1 MVMTKPISTPAA
13 PPLAKK
19 IGQKFPG
26 LSKSEQAV
34 ATYLTTHLRELP
46 FLTAAKIATN
56 AGVSQMTVSR
66 CLRSIGYA
74 GLEDVKREL
83 NRSFHQMPWLIGDRY
98 RQFVASGSADKL
110 SNNLD
115 AEIQSLI
122 SVYELARSPEFHN
135 AAKMVANSDQV
146 FVAGFQTVRG
156 VAADFAQRLEYVR
169 DNVRLLTGEN
179 STYSEAFAPPSEK
192 CVLILIDIRRYSR
205 QIRLLA
211 AQARDGG
218 IPTIVVSD
226 ATCSWARGFTRNVFL
241 VKCDIGTFWDSNA
254 PLASFL
260 NILGEK
266 VIDLLGG
273 KVGER
278 IARMTRLQDRFGS
291 FED

>member
-1 MVMTKPISTPAA
+1 ML

-19 IGQKFPG
+19 IGQKFQS

-98 RQFVASGSADKL
+98 RQFVASGRADKL
-110 SNNLD
+110 SGNLD
-115 AEIQSLI
+115 TEIKSLI
-122 SVYELARSPEFHN
+122 GVYELARSPEFQR
-135 AAKMVANSDQV
+135 AAKMVATFDRV
-146 FVAGFQTVRG
+146 YVAGFQTVRG

-169 DNVRLLTGEN
+169 DNVRLLTGDN
-179 STYSEAFAPPSEK
+179 STYSEAFAATSGK
-192 CVLILIDIRRYSR
+192 RVLILIDIRRYSK
-205 QIRLLA
+205 QVRLLA
-211 AQARDGG
+211 AEAQDRR
-218 IPTIVVSD
+218 IPTIVISD
-226 ATCSWARGFTRNVFL
+226 ATCSWARGFTADVFL
-241 VKCDIGTFWDSNA
+241 VNCDIGTFWDSNA
-254 PLASFL
+254 PLTSFL
-260 NILGEK
+260 NIFADN
-266 VIDLLGG
+266 VIDLLGA
-273 KVGER
+273 KVGGR
-278 IARMTRLQDRFGS
+278 IKELTRLQNRFDS

>member
-1 MVMTKPISTPAA
+1 ML

-19 IGQKFPG
+19 IGQKFPD

-98 RQFVASGSADKL
+98 RQFVASGRADKL
-110 SNNLD
+110 SANLD
-115 AEIQSLI
+115 AEIKSLI
-122 SVYELARSPEFHN
+122 GVYELARSPEFHR
-135 AAKMVANSDQV
+135 AAKMVASFDRV

-169 DNVRLLTGEN
+169 DNVRLLTGDN
-179 STYSEAFAPPSEK
+179 STYSEAFAATGGK
-192 CVLILIDIRRYSR
+192 CVLVLIDIRRYSK

-211 AQARDGG
+211 AQAHDRK
-218 IPTIVVSD
+218 IPTIVISD
-226 ATCSWARGFTRNVFL
+226 ATCSWAREFTVDIFL
-241 VKCDIGTFWDSNA
+241 VNCDIGTFWDSNA
-254 PLASFL
+254 PLTSFL
-260 NILGEK
+260 NIFADN
-266 VIDLLGG
+266 VIDLLGA

-278 IARMTRLQDRFGS
+278 IKELTRLQDRFDS

>member
-1 MVMTKPISTPAA
+1 ML

-19 IGQKFPG
+19 IGQKLPG

-98 RQFVASGSADKL
+98 RQFVASGRADKL
-110 SNNLD
+110 SANLD
-115 AEIQSLI
+115 AEIKSLI
-122 SVYELARSPEFHN
+122 GVYELARSPEFRR
-135 AAKMVANSDQV
+135 AAKMVANFDRV

-169 DNVRLLTGEN
+169 DNVRLLTGDN
-179 STYSEAFAPPSEK
+179 STYSEAFAATSGK
-192 CVLILIDIRRYSR
+192 CVLVLIDIRRYSK

-211 AQARDGG
+211 AQAQDRR
-218 IPTIVVSD
+218 IPTIVISD
-226 ATCSWARGFTRNVFL
+226 ATCSWARAFAVDVFL
-241 VKCDIGTFWDSNA
+241 VNCDIGTFWDSNA
-254 PLASFL
+254 PLTSFL
-260 NILGEK
+260 NIFADK
-266 VIDLLGG
+266 VIDLLGA

-278 IARMTRLQDRFGS
+278 IEELTRLQDRFGS

>member
-1 MVMTKPISTPAA
+1 MTQPLL

-19 IGQKFPG
+19 IGQKFRG

-34 ATYLTTHLRELP
+34 ATWLTTHLRELP

-74 GLEDVKREL
+74 GLDEVKREL

-98 RQFVASGSADKL
+98 RQFVASGRPDKL
-110 SNNLD
+110 SGNLD
-115 AEIQSLI
+115 AEIRSLVG
-122 SVYELARSPEFHN
+122 VYELARTPEFRR
-135 AAKMVANSDQV
+135 AAQLVASSDRV

-169 DNVRLLTGEN
+169 DNVRFLSGDN
-179 STYSEAFAPPSEK
+179 STYSEAFAATSGK
-192 CVLILIDIRRYSR
+192 CVLVLIDIRRYSK

-211 AQARDGG
+211 AQAAGKG

-226 ATCSWARGFTRNVFL
+226 ATCSWARSFTGHVFL
-241 VKCDIGTFWDSNA
+241 VGCDIGTFWDSNA
-254 PLASFL
+254 PLTSLL
-260 NILGEK
+260 NVFADK
-266 VIDLLGG
+266 VIDLLGK

-278 IARMTRLQDRFGS
+278 IGKLTQLQDRFGS

>member
-1 MVMTKPISTPAA
+1 ML

-19 IGQKFPG
+19 VRQKFQG

-34 ATYLTTHLRELP
+34 ATYLTTHWRELP

-98 RQFVASGSADKL
+98 RQFVASGRADKL
-110 SNNLD
+110 SANLD
-115 AEIQSLI
+115 AEIKSLI
-122 SVYELARSPEFHN
+122 GVYELARSPEFHR
-135 AAKMVANSDQV
+135 AAKMVANLDRV

-169 DNVRLLTGEN
+169 DNVRFLTGDN
-179 STYSEAFAPPSEK
+179 STYSEAFAATDGK
-192 CVLILIDIRRYSR
+192 CVLVLIDIRRYSK

-211 AQARDGG
+211 AQAHDEG

-226 ATCSWARGFTRNVFL
+226 ATCSWAREFAVDLFL
-241 VKCDIGTFWDSNA
+241 VNCDIGTFWDSNA
-254 PLASFL
+254 PLTSFL
-260 NILGEK
+260 NIFVDK
-266 VIDLLGG
+266 VIDLLGA

-278 IARMTRLQDRFGS
+278 VEELTRLQDRFAS

>member
-1 MVMTKPISTPAA
+1 ML

-19 IGQKFPG
+19 IGQKFPD

-98 RQFVASGSADKL
+98 RQFVASGRADKL
-110 SNNLD
+110 SANLD
-115 AEIQSLI
+115 AEIKSLI
-122 SVYELARSPEFHN
+122 GVYELARSPEFHR
-135 AAKMVANSDQV
+135 AAKMVANFDRV

-169 DNVRLLTGEN
+169 DNVRLLTGDN
-179 STYSEAFAPPSEK
+179 STYSEAFAATSGK
-192 CVLILIDIRRYSR
+192 CVLVLIDIRRYSK

-211 AQARDGG
+211 AQARDRR
-218 IPTIVVSD
+218 IPTIVISD
-226 ATCSWARGFTRNVFL
+226 ATCSWARGFAVDVFL
-241 VKCDIGTFWDSNA
+241 VNCDIGTFWDSNA
-254 PLASFL
+254 PLTGFL
-260 NILGEK
+260 NIFADK
-266 VIDLLGG
+266 VIDLLGA
-273 KVGER
+273 KVGRR
-278 IARMTRLQDRFGS
+278 IEELTRLQDRFGS

>member
-1 MVMTKPISTPAA
+1 ML

-19 IGQKFPG
+19 IGQKFPD

-98 RQFVASGSADKL
+98 RQFVASGRADKL
-110 SNNLD
+110 SGNLD
-115 AEIQSLI
+115 AEIKSLVG
-122 SVYELARSPEFHN
+122 VYELARGPEFQR
-135 AAKMVANSDQV
+135 AAKMVANFDRV

-169 DNVRLLTGEN
+169 DDVRLLTGDN
-179 STYSEAFAPPSEK
+179 STYSEAFAASGK
-192 CVLILIDIRRYSR
+192 CVLVLIDIRRYSK

-211 AQARDGG
+211 AQARDRK
-218 IPTIVVSD
+218 IPTIVISD
-226 ATCSWARGFTRNVFL
+226 ATCSWARGFAADVFL
-241 VKCDIGTFWDSNA
+241 VNCDIGTFWDSNA
-254 PLASFL
+254 PLTSFL
-260 NILGEK
+260 NIFADN
-266 VIDLLGG
+266 VIDLLGA

-278 IARMTRLQDRFGS
+278 IKELTRLQDRFDS

>member
-1 MVMTKPISTPAA
+1 MVMTKSISTPAA

-110 SNNLD
+110 STNLD